1 MESGNNNSSWPTPDN
16 CCQGLRDNT
25 YFGPSRTG
33 DRVTK
38 FGKIS
43 PLWPTFKGPKQSL
56 KGIFCNW
63 QKNHPTLGIFYDIGQ
78 IFIAVNGQILNK

>member
-1 MESGNNNSSWPTPDN
+1 M
-16 CCQGLRDNT
+16 
-25 YFGPSRTG
+25 
-33 DRVTK
+33 TK

-43 PLWPTFKGPKQSL
+43 PLWPTFKGPRQSL